1 MREQEF
7 MDARLGGVMVAT
19 NVLADFDHFRAWV
32 GQREHFVADQA
43 VVQDDIGL
51 GQCACR
57 VEREQARIAGAGT
70 HQAHN
75 ADRRRIGNRNGR
87 RT

>member
-1 MREQEF
+1 MGVLPMVSR
-7 MDARLGGVMVAT
+7 MLVVHPDDAM
-19 NVLADFDHFRAWV
+19 
-32 GQREHFVADQA
+32 
-43 VVQDDIGL
+43 
-51 GQCACR
+51 
-57 VEREQARIAGAGT
+57 QARIAGAGT